1 MIKIKHKDNVV
12 KLKSDENYVTPD
24 KTLCKLT
31 DTGNGFIAK
40 FPSWASCHQ
49 DKYICMD
56 YSEADYLLISLAKAT
71 LGHNE
76 DTLTILKA
84 IISDIE
90 KEEWKVLK
98 YSEFENE

>member
-1 MIKIKHKDNVV
+1 MIKVKHKGDVV
-12 KLKSDENYVTPD
+12 KLKSDENYIYSN

-31 DTGNGFIAK
+31 DTGNGFIVKIPA
-40 FPSWASCHQ
+40 WASCHQ

-71 LGHNE
+71 LGHND

-90 KEEWKVLK
+90 
-98 YSEFENE
+98 NE